1 MSQPVPPSAV
11 AWWNLFYLFLF
22 FGVLAGGIV
31 VSLMLYF
38 IYKYRYKE
46 GQPEPSVEPSPL
58 RFRVREAILLATISG
73 ILLFSLT
80 IVSYRTL
87 TMVQNPPPPSN
98 TLYIQVTAF
107 QWAFKFKYPNNVT
120 MVGEVQVPADSPVLF
135 NVTSSDVMHNFGL
148 PDFKLKIDAIPGV
161 YNTVFL
167 VSPSLNGQT
176 ELQYQ
181 IRCYELCGSG
191 HSFMM
196 ATLRVVNATAFN
208 QWLSQAAMNQTGM

>member
-1 MSQPVPPSAV
+1 MSQPIPPSAT

-22 FGVLAGGIV
+22 FGVIAGGTV
-31 VSLMLYF
+31 VGLMLYF
-38 IYKYRYKE
+38 IHKYRYKE
-46 GQPEPSVEPSPL
+46 GQPEAALEPSPL
-58 RFRVREAILLATISG
+58 RFRVREAIILAALSG

-80 IVSYRTL
+80 IVSYRVA
-87 TMVQNPPPPSN
+87 VQDQYPPSQTESLVIN
-98 TLYIQVTAF
+98 VTAF
-107 QWAFKFKYPNNVT
+107 QFAFKFVYPNNVT
-120 MVGEVQVPADSPVLF
+120 TVGEVRVPAQKPVLF

-161 YNTVFL
+161 YNTL
-167 VSPSLNGQT
+167 WITTPTLEGQT

-196 ATLRVVNATAFN
+196 ATLIVVDSIAFS
-208 QWLSQAAMNQTGM
+208 QWLNQTAMQQMRM